1 MKNPLQ
7 ELDQIPVTMLVALA
21 YVTAAFLTDP
31 FAPTG
36 EQLHAAGWL
45 SPLLAADGE
54 PWRLL
59 SHAFLH
65 GGLLHLAFNTMMLM
79 SVGPALERSLGS
91 LRFLLLYVVAA
102 LGGGIAVCLLYDIRM
117 PIVGGS
123 GALFG
128 MLGAL
133 LAINMRAGRHALA
146 FLDYEG
152 PRRLVSMI
160 VANLV
165 IGFLIPFISN
175 TAHIGG
181 LLAGFAVTWLWLWP
195 GRSRSPRLGR
205 WRLATTALFGGL
217 LFASIFPAWRYDYL
231 WNQSQRANK
240 EHRAALQRAAAM
252 AYFGLPQASASD
264 IERFVELELEPATPP
279 PGEPPPRRRR

>member
-7 ELDQIPVTMLVALA
+7 ELDQVPVTMLLVLA
-21 YVTAAFLTDP
+21 YLTMAFLTDP
-31 FAPTG
+31 FAPTA

-45 SPLLAADGE
+45 SPLLAAEGE

-65 GGLLHLAFNTMMLM
+65 GGLVHLAFNTMMLL
-79 SVGPALERSLGS
+79 SVGPSLERSLGS
-91 LRFLLLYVVAA
+91 LRFLLLYAVAA
-102 LGGGIAVCLLYDIRM
+102 LGGGIAVCLLYDIRQ

-133 LAINMRAGRHALA
+133 LAINMRSGRHALA

-152 PRRLVSMI
+152 PRRLVGMI
-160 VANLV
+160 AANLV

-175 TAHIGG
+175 TAHVGG
-181 LLAGFAVTWLWLWP
+181 LVAGFAVTWLWLWP
-195 GRSRSPRLGR
+195 GRTPSPRLGR
-205 WRLATTALFGGL
+205 WRLATMALFGSL
-217 LFASIFPAWRYDYL
+217 LFASLVPAWRYDYL
-231 WNQSQRANK
+231 WNQSQRAAP
-240 EHRAALQRAAAM
+240 ERRAALQRAAAM
-252 AYFGLPQASASD
+252 AYFGRPQVTAGD
-264 IERFVELELEPATPP
+264 IEQFVALELEPPSEP
-279 PGEPPPRRRR
+279 PPPRRRR